1 MTVWG
6 HAAEEISR
14 FAKDNKVELIVIGSY
29 GKSKLKRAFL
39 GSVSQAVANQAP
51 CPVTIVKWPIPKPTH
66 LTIKRS

>member
-1 MTVWG
+1 LGDIDQEPNLVTVWG

-51 CPVTIVKWPIPKPTH
+51 CPVTIVN
-66 LTIKRS
+66 

>member
-51 CPVTIVKWPIPKPTH
+51 CPVTIVK
-66 LTIKRS
+66 